1 MLKKIVI
8 PIVALTLLAGC
19 KKNEASV
26 GTKVDSSQE
35 ISENKFQGV
44 YKGTLPCADCSGI
57 ETSLTLADHNKAI
70 YKTSY
75 IDHLDG
81 TSTVMGIYQIEG
93 DILTLKLPNETLY
106 FSLENQHLKRLGQD
120 KKPVEGELAPFYVL
134 NKIDT
139 SKFNY
144 EGEYA
149 IKSSKEKGAYWQKL
163 SIKKNGNGYVVNI
176 TASEVNGKP
185 SCQFSDGGT
194 IKNDTLFVDMKNG
207 DKTIPM
213 VIAPTH
219 DQLGVEVFTKKF
231 EDRFQLMY
239 YCSGGGS
246 LAGNYL
252 KTTIAANQFSIF
264 NANTTIAEVLQTIPF
279 AQIDKTKGQGEF
291 ADDTYDDYTILT
303 QYGEPLFVITPK
315 EKGDTN
321 QKINRVKVIHP
332 IFKTAKGISTQSTFG
347 DIQKAYAISSIV
359 PTEEHI
365 VISVKELEADFS
377 IHKKHLMKGWWNE
390 QTKSIDSK
398 KIPNNAPIDE
408 FILWWNL

>member
-8 PIVALTLLAGC
+8 PIVALTLFAGC
-19 KKNEASV
+19 KKNETTV

-44 YKGTLPCADCSGI
+44 YKGTLPCADCAGI
-57 ETSLTLADHNKAI
+57 ETSLTLVDHNKAI

-81 TSTVMGIYQIEG
+81 TSTIMGTYQIEG

-106 FSLENQHLKRLGQD
+106 FSVTDKHLKWLNQD
-120 KKPVEGELAPFYVL
+120 KKPVEGELAPFYIL
-134 NKIDT
+134 NKVDT

-149 IKSSKEKGAYWQKL
+149 INSSKEKGAYWQKL
-163 SIKKNGNGYVVNI
+163 SIKKEVKGYLVSF
-176 TASEVNGKP
+176 TASEVNGKEA
-185 SCQFSDGGT
+185 CRFSDYGT
-194 IKNDTLFVDMKNG
+194 IKSDTLFVDMKSG
-207 DKTIPM
+207 GKTIPM
-213 VIAPTH
+213 AIAPTH
-219 DQLGVEVFTKKF
+219 DQLGVEVFTKNF
-231 EDRFQLMY
+231 ENRFQLMY

-279 AQIDKTKGQGEF
+279 AQIEKTEGQGEF
-291 ADDTYDDYTILT
+291 ADDTYDDYTILN
-303 QYGEPLFVITPK
+303 QYGQPLFMVTPK

-321 QKINRVKVIHP
+321 QKINRVKVVSP
-332 IFKTAKGISTQSTFG
+332 IFKTVKGISTQSTFG

-365 VISVKELEADFS
+365 VISVKELGADFS

-390 QTKSIDSK
+390 HTKTIDPN